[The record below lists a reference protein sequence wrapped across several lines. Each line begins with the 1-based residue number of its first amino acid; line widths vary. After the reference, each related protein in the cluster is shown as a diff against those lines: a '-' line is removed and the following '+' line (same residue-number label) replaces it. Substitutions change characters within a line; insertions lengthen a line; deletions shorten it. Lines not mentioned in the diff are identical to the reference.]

1 MNAQEY
7 VKKVLI
13 TENRDLATLAPRFS
27 SLRGIRLLHGGIG
40 LSSELAEAQEM
51 AEKPFI
57 DAVNLKEEMGDLYW
71 YMGIIVDELKFNP
84 EEIFRNNEV
93 SALVAYGS
101 QDQKMYLQYNVNGMV
116 KSVGVLMDF
125 LKKGVIY
132 GKDLNENGV
141 KEKLQELDYY
151 INQALRYYGQT
162 SQGARERNIEKLSAR
177 YGEKFSEAAAL
188 ERNLAAEREIL
199 EKQ

>member
-13 TENRDLATLAPRFS
+13 TENRDLETLAPRFS
-27 SLRGIRLLHGGIG
+27 TLRGIRLLHGGIG

-51 AEKPFI
+51 AEKPSI

-84 EEIFRNNEV
+84 DEIFRNNEV

-101 QDQKMYLQYNVNGMV
+101 NDQKMYLQYNVNGMV

-132 GKDLNENGV
+132 GKDLNEAGI

-162 SQGARERNIEKLSAR
+162 SQGARERNIEKLSKR
-177 YGEKFSEAAAL
+177 YGDKFSEAAAL

-199 EKQ
+199 EK